1 MLNRDT
7 IALSGAIF
15 IFGLIN
21 LKRGD
26 LRGLQPRK
34 KCAKALSFR
43 IASKNLLLGDKMK
56 QNKNKATGWVQ
67 ITPSPFSLKTIHRE
81 KRIELY
87 KISMKKSMK
96 SKRPRLSLKA
106 IKLMALW
113 DQYRAVTKS
122 NDGGS
127 GGTADIDVL
136 FLRWLL
142 YGRALKFY
150 NYILKSTEK
159 YQSNKDNLAICN
171 IAYNGI
177 NRVNRYNWPH
187 NICGYIFHQLWGW
200 AQLEL
205 KKPGENGPP
214 SIKKQKEMIL
224 KQCYPDC
231 KEEDIIWTFTGF
243 GGITGRKKE
252 DNHSFR

>member
-1 MLNRDT
+1 M
-7 IALSGAIF
+7 IAPPGAIF

-34 KCAKALSFR
+34 KCAKALSFH
-43 IASKNLLLGDKMK
+43 IASNNLLLGDKMK
-56 QNKNKATGWVQ
+56 QNRNKKKTTGWVQ
-67 ITPSPFSLKTIHRE
+67 IAPSPFSIKTSDKE

-87 KISMKKSMK
+87 QNIMKKSMK

-106 IKLMALW
+106 MKLMRLW
-113 DQYRAVTKS
+113 NQYRATTRP
-122 NDGGS
+122 NDSGS
-127 GGTADIDVL
+127 GGTGDIDVL

-150 NYILKSTEK
+150 NYILKSTKRFQNNSEK
-159 YQSNKDNLAICN
+159 LAICN
-171 IAYNGI
+171 SAYNGI
-177 NRVNRYNWPH
+177 NRVYRYNWPH
-187 NICGYIFHQLWGW
+187 NIYGYMFHQLWGW

-224 KQCYPDC
+224 QSYPDC
-231 KEEDIIWTFTGF
+231 KEEDIIWQFIGF

-252 DNHSFR
+252 SKNG

>member
-34 KCAKALSFR
+34 KCAKALSFHV
-43 IASKNLLLGDKMK
+43 ASKNLLLGDKMK
-56 QNKNKATGWVQ
+56 KNNKKIIYQFA
-67 ITPSPFSLKTIHRE
+67 PSPFSIKTINKE
-81 KRIELY
+81 KRI
-87 KISMKKSMK
+87 KIYRNIMEESMR
-96 SKRPRLSLKA
+96 SKRPRLSLKTM
-106 IKLMALW
+106 KLMGIW
-113 DQYRAVTKS
+113 DQYRASTRK

-127 GGTADIDVL
+127 GGTGDIDVL

-150 NYILKSTEK
+150 NYVLKSTKK
-159 YQSNKDNLAICN
+159 YHNNRNNLAICN
-171 IAYNGI
+171 RAYNGI
-177 NRVNRYNWPH
+177 NRVYKYNWPH
-187 NICGYIFHQLWGW
+187 NIYGYMFHQLWGW
-200 AQLEL
+200 IQLEL

-214 SIKKQKEMIL
+214 TIKKQKEMIL
-224 KQCYPDC
+224 QCYPGC

-243 GGITGRKKE
+243 GGIIGRKKE
-252 DNHSFR
+252 EKK